1 MTEISNLQSDEQL
14 AEKAALWVARL
25 QSDDT
30 NAQDQEAFER
40 WLTEDGAHLVAFED
54 MKSLWSDLEDIP
66 IPNDRLKVLTRAR
79 QNTKMA
85 ISSVVV
91 AVGISI
97 GAHQY
102 GSFDRWQADYYT
114 NVGEIRQVT
123 LADGSKIHLNTDS
136 AVVIHYTDVERRI
149 ELLRGEAYFDVATNK
164 NRPFIVESESFTAK
178 AVGTRYSVWTKNVSN
193 GGGAQV
199 LEGIVEVRD
208 NKDVLQ
214 LVHNQHAKLDA
225 QDQLKAGHSNVEQ
238 NTAWREGKL
247 IFSNRP
253 LAEVISTLSRYR
265 RGKLIILGDTLGQ
278 RKVSGIFD
286 IKNTDETLHY
296 LEQSLSLKMTRL
308 TDMLVIIQAK

>member
-136 AVVIHYTDVERRI
+136 AVVIHYNDVERRI
-149 ELLRGEAYFDVATNK
+149 ELLRGEAYFDVAANK

>member
-1 MTEISNLQSDEQL
+1 MTETSNLQSDEQL

-25 QSDDT
+25 QSNDT
-30 NAQDQEAFER
+30 NAQDQEEFER
-40 WLTEDGAHLVAFED
+40 WLTEDGAHLVAFEE

-66 IPNDRLKVLTRAR
+66 IPNDRLNALKRAR
-79 QNTKMA
+79 QNTKMT

-136 AVVIHYTDVERRI
+136 AVVIHYNDVERRI
-149 ELLRGEAYFDVATNK
+149 ELLRGEAYFDVAANK

-178 AVGTRYSVWTKNVSN
+178 AVGTSYSVWTKNFSN

-214 LVHNQHAKLDA
+214 LEHNQHAKLDA
-225 QDQLKAGHSNVEQ
+225 QNQLKFGYSNVEQ
-238 NTAWREGKL
+238 NIAWRDGKL

-253 LAEVISTLSRYR
+253 LSEVISTLSRYR

-286 IKNTDETLHY
+286 IRNTDETLDY